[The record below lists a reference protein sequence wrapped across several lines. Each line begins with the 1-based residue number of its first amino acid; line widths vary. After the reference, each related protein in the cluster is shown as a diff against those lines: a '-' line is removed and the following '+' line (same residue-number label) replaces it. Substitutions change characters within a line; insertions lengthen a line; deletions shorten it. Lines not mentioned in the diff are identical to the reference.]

1 MTYTFPRV
9 NTTIVAKTRRS
20 SIYVENPRVPVLF
33 ATVVSDKG
41 PYTVTKVHSL
51 TEFKELYGELS
62 FEKQGQDVLNLYQ
75 WIGGIPYNGYA

>member
-9 NTTIVAKTRRS
+9 NTSITAKKRTS
-20 SIYVENPRVPVLF
+20 SIYVENNKLPVLF

-41 PYTVTKVHSL
+41 PYAVTKVHNL

-62 FEKQGQDVLNLYQ
+62 YEKQGQDVLNLYQ
-75 WIGGIPYNGYA
+75 